1 MWLLLKQQA
10 NKQWVKTLSTHSKL
24 ARWWVVLYSEKQQQ
38 HHVSLSLAYFRTK
51 KQKLLSQK
59 NHWTDT
65 IASAMLHRLKSF
77 VLKARCRG
85 ARPTALAYSL

>member
-10 NKQWVKTLSTHSKL
+10 NKQWVKTLSTQSKL
-24 ARWWVVLYSEKQQQ
+24 ACWWIILYSEKNNNTML
-38 HHVSLSLAYFRTK
+38 VYFKTK

-65 IASAMLHRLKSF
+65 IASAMLHRIKSF
-77 VLKARCRG
+77 ALKARCRG
-85 ARPTALAYSL
+85 ARPTALV

>member
-24 ARWWVVLYSEKQQQ
+24 ACWWVALYSEKNNNTRLVQ
-38 HHVSLSLAYFRTK
+38 VYFKTK

-59 NHWTDT
+59 NHWTDIT
-65 IASAMLHRLKSF
+65 ASAMLHRLQSF

-85 ARPTALAYSL
+85 ARPTALVYSL